1 MATHSSI
8 FAWKI
13 PWTEDPG
20 RLQSMGLQTAEHNW
34 NDLTQS
40 EPKLSI
46 TLRTREEF
54 EKYYSELSKLNSNF
68 LEHFPL
74 QTFQETW
81 EL

>member
-34 NDLTQS
+34 NDLTVWTKAIHYS
-40 EPKLSI
+40 ENC
-46 TLRTREEF
+46 REEF

-68 LEHFPL
+68 LEHFPF